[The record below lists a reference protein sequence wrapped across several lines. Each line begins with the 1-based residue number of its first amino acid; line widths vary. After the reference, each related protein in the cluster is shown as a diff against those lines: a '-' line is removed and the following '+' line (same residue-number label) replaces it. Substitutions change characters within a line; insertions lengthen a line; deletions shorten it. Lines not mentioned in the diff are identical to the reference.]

1 MSVAE
6 FLGVAPRARSA
17 TPRPMIDEG
26 RAILRLAVPI
36 MLIALVNM
44 GMIVTDAAMVSAMHG
59 TAALAAVAVGSDLYS
74 IVFYL
79 GAGVVG
85 GVAPFYAAAAARKE
99 SIELA
104 RLRRLGGWLVGGV
117 AGLAA
122 PVVWTG
128 PGWLA
133 VAGLDADLLLAG
145 QGYTRAMALTVVPML
160 SVSLYRT
167 LLTSIERPR
176 LFLRVTLTMLPLNAA
191 ANWLFMAGPGPF
203 PAMGPAGAG
212 VASFLVASATLGV
225 LVAIHRT
232 LARSPLPGRAAPSW
246 AEVAAVLRVGLPI
259 GFATVGEV
267 GIFLAVTLYA
277 GRLGAADVAAH
288 TLALRTAG
296 VAYAVPAAL
305 LQASLVRMARAEG
318 DGLGASG

>member
-1 MSVAE
+1 
-6 FLGVAPRARSA
+6 
-17 TPRPMIDEG
+17 
-26 RAILRLAVPI
+26 
-36 MLIALVNM
+36 
-44 GMIVTDAAMVSAMHG
+44 
-59 TAALAAVAVGSDLYS
+59 
-74 IVFYL
+74 
-79 GAGVVG
+79 
-85 GVAPFYAAAAARKE
+85 
-99 SIELA
+99 
-104 RLRRLGGWLVGGV
+104 
-117 AGLAA
+117 
-122 PVVWTG
+122 
-128 PGWLA
+128 
-133 VAGLDADLLLAG
+133 
-145 QGYTRAMALTVVPML
+145 
-160 SVSLYRT
+160 
-167 LLTSIERPR
+167 
-176 LFLRVTLTMLPLNAA
+176 
-191 ANWLFMAGPGPF
+191 
-203 PAMGPAGAG
+203 MGPAGAG

-318 DGLGASG
+318 DGLGASGRAVIGSSLALALGAGLLLCLAIALGAAPMATFLFDATAAGVSAATLATALLLLLAVMELVGAPGAAAAGLLRGRKEARAPMMYSLLGHWAFGAPVGLFLCEVHDLGIVGLWVGLLAGTAASGVLSVIRLLVPPASVKAA